1 MMLSEIVSKWN
12 PWPALKE
19 GSVSML
25 SDGKISIKRVLSLM
39 AFVLVAHLVVRVL
52 VATKELP
59 NKDMILHMFDGLL
72 LLIATLTGAS
82 TWKDV
87 QSQKIT
93 NGSDKPPT
101 NV

>member
-59 NKDMILHMFDGLL
+59 NKDMILHMEKKLESINFIQVQQMENIFVKT
-72 LLIATLTGAS
+72 LIL
-82 TWKDV
+82 
-87 QSQKIT
+87 I
-93 NGSDKPPT
+93 NM
-101 NV
+101 